1 MKGGCVRMYSRH
13 PPETGVDVKNAPIR
27 EPGCRWYTL
36 DLHGWALFVDATP
49 PPFIVFRCNS
59 DADQR
64 PVISEPSTFS
74 LSAFGPRVTATAPER
89 TSSMMP

>member
-1 MKGGCVRMYSRH
+1 M
-13 PPETGVDVKNAPIR
+13 A
-27 EPGCRWYTL
+27 
-36 DLHGWALFVDATP
+36 ALPSDAEDDEGRCLRDESQA
-49 PPFIVFRCNS
+49 PPFIVFLCNS

>member
-1 MKGGCVRMYSRH
+1 MGAY
-13 PPETGVDVKNAPIR
+13 DVAVNRNEKRRPTER
-27 EPGCRWYTL
+27 
-36 DLHGWALFVDATP
+36 
-49 PPFIVFRCNS
+49 IVGRRFAVSNVG
-59 DADQR
+59 QVVHR